1 MSLFEHHAEK
11 VAALKK
17 IPFLSSV
24 NDEDLKRLALNVVE
38 KEAGSGDVLIEQ
50 GQKGSSLFML
60 LSGKAAVA
68 RDGEEVAVCGPG
80 EFVGELSLLLGEPC
94 SATVTVMED
103 CRLLVLER
111 RPFNALLESAPT
123 LTKQILRDVARR
135 FSELNDRSE
144 RGG

>member
-1 MSLFEHHAEK
+1 MSLFQNHAAK
-11 VAALKK
+11 VAALRK

-24 NDEDLKRLALNVVE
+24 NDDDLNRLAMNVTEREV
-38 KEAGSGDVLIEQ
+38 KAGDVLIEQ
-50 GQKGSSLFML
+50 GQAGSSLFML
-60 LSGKAAVA
+60 LGGKAGVA
-68 RDGEEVAVCGPG
+68 RGGEQVATCGPG

-94 SATVTVMED
+94 NATVMALED

-135 FSELNDRSE
+135 FSDLND
-144 RGG
+144 